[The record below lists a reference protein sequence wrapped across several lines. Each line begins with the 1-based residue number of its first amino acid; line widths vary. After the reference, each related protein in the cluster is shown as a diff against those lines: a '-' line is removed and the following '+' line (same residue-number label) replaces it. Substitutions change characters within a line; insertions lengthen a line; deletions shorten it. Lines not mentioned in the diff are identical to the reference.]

1 MFRIF
6 GSIKTASI
14 LTALL
19 MVTLLAGAVSM
30 PLSEE
35 YGSMNGS
42 PLFSWLLE
50 KPISLTWWLWLGI
63 VLLLFTVINTLV
75 CTALAILRKG
85 EGKDW
90 VLRLSPQII
99 HMGFCFIMLAHLLS
113 SYAGLHGYVFMRE
126 GDTVRLD
133 SQSRIILSQIDY
145 RLNSGYITE
154 MSAHIDLI
162 KGGDRKRY
170 IISPNNPAF
179 HKGFGIYI
187 QRVSFRGGPAALIEI
202 SRDPGALWALGGG
215 VLFLLG
221 TIALTLRKLQLSEV

>member
-42 PLFSWLLE
+42 PLFRWLIE
-50 KPISLTWWLWLGI
+50 KPLPQTWWLWLGI
-63 VLLLFTVINTLV
+63 LFLSLTVINTIV
-75 CTALAILRKG
+75 CSTQAILRKG

-90 VLRLSPQII
+90 ILRLSPQII
-99 HMGFCFIMLAHLLS
+99 HVGFCFIMLAHLLT
-113 SYAGLHGYVFMRE
+113 SYAGLNGYVFVRE
-126 GDTVRLD
+126 GDGISLD
-133 SQSRIILSQIDY
+133 RQSSMILSRIDY
-145 RLNSGYITE
+145 RLRSGHVSE
-154 MSAHIDLI
+154 MSAWIDVV
-162 KGGDRKRY
+162 KGNDRKSY

-179 HKGFGIYI
+179 HDGFGIYI
-187 QRVSFRGGPAALIEI
+187 QRVSLQGGPAALIEI

>member
-1 MFRIF
+1 MLRIF
-6 GSIKTASI
+6 GSIKTASV

-50 KPISLTWWLWLGI
+50 KPLSLTWWLWLGI
-63 VLLLFTVINTLV
+63 VLLLFTVINTIV
-75 CTALAILRKG
+75 CTAQAILRKG

-99 HMGFCFIMLAHLLS
+99 HMGFCLIMLAHLLS
-113 SYAGLHGYVFMRE
+113 SYAGFHGYVFMRE
-126 GDTVRLD
+126 GNAIRLD
-133 SQSRIILSQIDY
+133 SQSSITLSKIDY
-145 RLNSGYITE
+145 RLNSGHITE
-154 MSAHIDLI
+154 MSARIDLI
-162 KGGDRKRY
+162 KGDDRKRY
-170 IISPNNPAF
+170 IISPNNPVF
-179 HKGFGIYI
+179 HEGFGIYI
-187 QRVSFRGGPAALIEI
+187 QRISFRGGPSALIEI

-215 VLFLLG
+215 VLFLIG
-221 TIALTLRKLQLSEV
+221 TIALTLRKLQLSEA